1 MSTHTMECST
11 LAYLRKVVAD
21 AQATI
26 AEAQAQI
33 DRIEAD
39 DREQTWKHLVAEVR
53 KKRPLI
59 RMWLELGFLLEVSN
73 SSVVI
78 AFPSQHGLAIEQLA
92 TSANIQLL
100 EEILSAY
107 LGRPIR
113 VERLEVAE

>member
-39 DREQTWKHLVAEVR
+39 EQTWKHLVAEVR

-113 VERLEVAE
+113 VELLEVAE